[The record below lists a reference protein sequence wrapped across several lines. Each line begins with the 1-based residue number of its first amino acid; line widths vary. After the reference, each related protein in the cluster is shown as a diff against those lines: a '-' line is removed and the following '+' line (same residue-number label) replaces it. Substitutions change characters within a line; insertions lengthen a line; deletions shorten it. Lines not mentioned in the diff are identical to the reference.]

1 MDFDHLPDTADWW
14 AADAVIC
21 ALGTTQRAAGASGS
35 AAAFRQVDHG
45 YAMAVARLARTHGT
59 PAFILNDVQLEDAVR
74 IGALWLSPVSA
85 VDLSDVEA
93 VFDDLR
99 GYSVRVDGESRRRG
113 AAKEFATAL
122 PPGCGLQDKHAF
134 VAKRDGLPVGL
145 LDIID
150 GYPGQGVAFI
160 GLLAVNES
168 LHGAGIGRQLY
179 AEAERYVRDRLG
191 AHTIRLAV
199 VEANP
204 VLGFWQRMG
213 FAQTG
218 ESKPYGGGT
227 VASRAI
233 LLEKALG
240 SASD

>member
-1 MDFDHLPDTADWW
+1 MK
-14 AADAVIC
+14 
-21 ALGTTQRAAGASGS
+21 
-35 AAAFRQVDHG
+35 
-45 YAMAVARLARTHGT
+45 
-59 PAFILNDVQLEDAVR
+59 DAVR
-74 IGALWLSPVSA
+74 NGALRISRVSA
-85 VDLSDVEA
+85 ADLSDVEA

-99 GYSVRVDGESRRRG
+99 GYSVRVDDEPRRRG
-113 AAKEFATAL
+113 AAEEFATAV

-168 LHGAGIGRQLY
+168 LHGAGIGRRLY

-191 AHTIRLAV
+191 AYTIRLAV

-213 FAQTG
+213 FSPTG
-218 ESKPYGGGT
+218 ESKPYGGGV

-233 LLEKALG
+233 FLEKALG
-240 SASD
+240 SESD